1 VPPGSLVGYFSKMK
15 IFKQFRIPLAV
26 GIFFLVLFLV
36 TLKPVFIHRGGVWTR
51 ILTHASSV
59 AIALRDAGFQT
70 ESGGPP
76 SPGWDSPI
84 EWGMTI
90 EVPSGRMVP
99 ILVRGEL
106 FYASYPESGNI
117 TVEQLLARAGVVL
130 TEGEWVF
137 ADGAP
142 FTPDR
147 ILNTP
152 PLRVEIRNAVV
163 FRVNVDGVSAP
174 YSAPGPTVGEAL
186 WQAGI
191 ALYDA
196 DEVTP
201 PALTL
206 LSSLGS
212 SPIVIEIV
220 RARPVSV
227 HVDGKDLSVRTA
239 GKTVGEALTRAGL
252 SLAGLDYAVPAESEP
267 LPADG
272 RIRVVRVREELLREQ
287 SSIPFERETQPLTD
301 LELDRTQVVQPGAL
315 GIMESIVRVRYE
327 DGVETQRTPEGQQV
341 LLPPQKRI
349 VGYGTKIVVRSAS
362 TADGP
367 IEYYRAITVYATSYS
382 PCRLGILGCGYITHS
397 GKHVDRGMIAM
408 VDAWYYL
415 FKGQGVY
422 VDGYGPATVEDT
434 GVGPNAPYW
443 IDLAYL
449 DDDYVG
455 WHRNTTLYFLTPV
468 PANVPWVLP

>member
-1 VPPGSLVGYFSKMK
+1 MK
-15 IFKQFRIPLAV
+15 IFQWFRIPLAV
-26 GIFFLVLFLV
+26 CIFFLVLFLV

-51 ILTHASSV
+51 VLTHASSV
-59 AIALRDAGFQT
+59 AIALRDAGLKT

-90 EVPSGRMVP
+90 EVPSGRMFP
-99 ILVRGEL
+99 IFIRGDIR
-106 FYASYPESGNI
+106 YASYPEGENLS
-117 TVEQLLARAGVVL
+117 VRQLLDGAGVVL
-130 TEGEWVF
+130 ADGEWVF
-137 ADGAP
+137 VDGAP
-142 FTPDR
+142 FSPDQ
-147 ILNTP
+147 ILKTP
-152 PLRVEIRNAVV
+152 PLKVEIRTAIA
-163 FRVNVDGVSAP
+163 FRVIVDGASAD

-191 ALYDA
+191 PLYDA

-201 PALTL
+201 STLTL
-206 LSSLGS
+206 LSSIQP
-212 SPIVIEIV
+212 SPIVIEIA
-220 RARPVSV
+220 RARPVTV

-239 GKTVGEALTRAGL
+239 GKTVGEALARAGL
-252 SLAGLDYAVPAESEP
+252 SLAGLDYAVPAENEP

-272 RIRVVRVREELLREQ
+272 LLRVVRVREELLREQ
-287 SSIPFERETQPLTD
+287 SSIPFDRETQPLTD
-301 LELDRTQVVQPGAL
+301 LELDRTRVVQAGAL

-327 DGVETQRTPEGQQV
+327 DGVEIRRTPEGKQV

-349 VGYGTKIVVRSAS
+349 VGYGTQIVVRTAG

-382 PCRLGILGCGYITHS
+382 PCRLGVTPPRCGYTTHS
-397 GKHVDRGMIAM
+397 GKTLQKGMIAM
-408 VDAWYYL
+408 VDSWYYL
-415 FKGQGVY
+415 FQGQGVY
-422 VDGYGPATVEDT
+422 VDGYGPATVEDS
-434 GVGPNAPYW
+434 GLGPNAPYW

-449 DDDYVG
+449 DDEYVG